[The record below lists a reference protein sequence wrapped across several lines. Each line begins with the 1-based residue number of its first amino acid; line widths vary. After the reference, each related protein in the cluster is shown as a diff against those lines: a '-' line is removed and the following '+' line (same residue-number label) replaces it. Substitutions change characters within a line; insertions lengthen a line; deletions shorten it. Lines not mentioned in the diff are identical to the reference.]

1 MRVKSKTE
9 MENHTDHTDIS
20 VLFFL
25 AVLIFLLY
33 SRKRKR
39 KKDMS
44 LQSRNKKGNDAK
56 TKRPNHF
63 SWMWMNYL
71 ISKQGKV
78 EWEHITSGF
87 PIPGNGFYRFSIL
100 KHDGRIFHC
109 CRIGFGSYVN
119 LTHSQEILNHSSEGP
134 HRSLF
139 ICWPG

>member
-33 SRKRKR
+33 SRKHKR

-44 LQSRNKKGNDAK
+44 VQSRNKKGNDAK

-63 SWMWMNYL
+63 S
-71 ISKQGKV
+71 
-78 EWEHITSGF
+78 
-87 PIPGNGFYRFSIL
+87 
-100 KHDGRIFHC
+100 
-109 CRIGFGSYVN
+109 
-119 LTHSQEILNHSSEGP
+119 
-134 HRSLF
+134 
-139 ICWPG
+139 